1 MEFTVRPI
9 VEDDWEAYR
18 DIRLE
23 MLRDTPM
30 AYLETIDDALERDEE
45 GWRDRAAARGS
56 TPSIRIAAITSEGD
70 WIGSMGCFIEDGVP
84 VLVGVYV
91 ASPYRGDSF
100 GVTSALMQAIEDWA
114 SAYSATIRLDV
125 HESNARAKASYLKRG
140 YVETGRTQPYPPD
153 PEFVELE
160 MVKQLR

>member
-1 MEFTVRPI
+1 MEFTVRR
-9 VEDDWEAYR
+9 VTEDDWEKYR

-23 MLRDTPM
+23 MLADTPI
-30 AYLETIDDALERDEE
+30 AYLETLDDALQRDED
-45 GWRDRAAARGS
+45 GWRERAATRGAN
-56 TPSIRIAAITSEGD
+56 PSIRIAAITSDGT
-70 WIGSMGCFIEDGVP
+70 WIGSMGGFIEEGVP

-91 ASPYRGDSF
+91 AAPYRGDAF
-100 GVTSALMQAIEDWA
+100 GVTSALMQTIEDWA
-114 SAYSATIRLDV
+114 AEYSPAIRLDV

-153 PEFVELE
+153 PEFLELE